1 MMLRWGREVEVNGKK
16 QKKGSIKREHVRN
29 KLVFKMVKGP
39 AVGRQEGI
47 KGNKVKNSS

>member
-1 MMLRWGREVEVNGKK
+1 MEK
-16 QKKGSIKREHVRN
+16 KKGSIKREHVRN

-47 KGNKVKNSS
+47 KGNKVKNSSLVDHRVGNQLLK